1 MVLCGIT
8 HTDNKLDMEY
18 LAGKLLK
25 LRLWP
30 DKEDR
35 PWATNIVENDYDI
48 LLVSQFTLYH
58 QLKGTKPDFHDAM
71 NGDAA
76 LPLYNSFLEYLR
88 KNYK

>member
-1 MVLCGIT
+1 MTVDSNLVSKIDRGVMVLCGIT

-48 LLVSQFTLYH
+48 LLVS
-58 QLKGTKPDFHDAM
+58 
-71 NGDAA
+71 
-76 LPLYNSFLEYLR
+76 
-88 KNYK
+88 